1 MDNEQDVLK
10 SKVTAEL
17 INETKIALNN
27 HEHFN
32 KEDKKCN
39 EEAITRYLIA
49 RELNIPETVEMVIK
63 WQTWRVEFG
72 VDNINGVL
80 DSSIKTESISSI
92 KQKLNGLCTRSFK
105 L

>member
-32 KEDKKCN
+32 KEDKN
-39 EEAITRYLIA
+39 VTRKIQILMQG
-49 RELNIPETVEMVIK
+49 VEY
-63 WQTWRVEFG
+63 
-72 VDNINGVL
+72 
-80 DSSIKTESISSI
+80 
-92 KQKLNGLCTRSFK
+92 
-105 L
+105 

>member
-27 HEHFN
+27 HENFN
-32 KEDKKCN
+32 KEDEKCT

-72 VDNINGVL
+72 VDNINAETVKNEVNKN
-80 DSSIKTESISSI
+80 INVK
-92 KQKLNGLCTRSFK
+92 K
-105 L
+105 